1 MRSELFEQEPH
12 YASKRRW
19 NKRWKVATAG
29 LVVAAA
35 LCAGSTFAFPAPT
48 MAEEAPASAQA
59 EWESSVP
66 SDLPATWSEAVVA
79 VAKSQLGY
87 AESTTDVVTD
97 EAGEAAGF
105 TRYGAWSGNAYAEWN
120 TLFAEFCLEYAGVEG
135 MPQDADAQKWVEAL
149 EKDDAALYAE
159 AAVAEPEAGDVVF
172 FQADDKDVEAGAGDA
187 QADRVGIVTEVT
199 PETDAAPAQVTVV
212 EGDVEG
218 AVKSVTYDETDEAIL
233 GYAEL
238 PEQPADDEAEDAADE
253 VESGTE
259 AADAEDAASEQDA
272 EKSDA
277 ASETDAAEDE
287 NAEAGEADTLAA
299 GDTVDVDDTV
309 TYEAENFTV
318 ELKVAGTAT
327 VVADAEDVE
336 AAEDAAD
343 QTDAD
348 EAEKSDTDE
357 SDEQAETEAA
367 DEAEGLAVEASEL
380 GKNDAAYKAAQ
391 EFAEQSEDQDV
402 VSVDA
407 LDFTFTY
414 NGQPLSVEDCEV
426 TAEVAPTEKLQSVVD
441 DMEIAEDAEEEVGAG
456 VELTALDVT
465 DGQAEELDTVTLEQ
479 GDKTLPKM
487 TVALNSAEPALQ
499 VVARS
504 ALNPTFTVQYYANL
518 KKTIREDDGY
528 LKIIDTDNGGTNQGG
543 NLPDNGDPNQSMT
556 GLYLEDDG
564 SVRTRMELTELY
576 TANEYNYFEAPSLPY
591 VNIFRENGN
600 YTANEVWVLKDGKD
614 ASSTN
619 EDDWTVYKDIVG
631 ATELHFTNNPD
642 KANDPNTIY
651 IKDDTVIR
659 LVANQTVSGYDN
671 DAIFYDFDI
680 TDDGKTTWDGTN
692 GSHGINSASN
702 YSGTGVKL
710 AFGNVNTGT
719 GLGNESWNGNTLNKF
734 NEPNRNN
741 NLQGTTFG
749 LVTGLDGN
757 GHIQYADGVDAPKLF
772 DDGNATGKTT
782 YNGWSLG
789 FNRQGDTYTLSS
801 VADDKSATV
810 LDDLEQFNN
819 PVTGTTVYD
828 HIWTNNFWPMDG
840 HPGKDGLTGDYMDRG
855 KYVGSDGNQLY
866 PPSDDGLDHN
876 NLFGMQY
883 EIQFKLTED
892 YVGPL
897 EYYFFGDDDMWV
909 FLDGRLVCDIGGVH
923 SSVGEYVNLWD
934 YIAKGSEGTHTLKF
948 YYTERGL
955 SGSTC
960 YMQFT
965 LPSVSSVTPEYQNGQ
980 LKVQKQVVGTADP
993 DTEFSFDI
1001 NIWSDDGS
1009 AQGSDYSIV
1018 RYNADGT
1025 QRIETSLLT
1034 GGKGTFKL
1042 RANEYVIIDYL
1053 QHGTHYTIK
1062 ETNVPNG
1069 VTVSNTIDNGSPNQS
1084 ATVTGTTP
1092 DGKNSIVLFTNTFR
1106 PKLPDTGGPG
1116 TAVITLAGTACVTVA
1131 MAHGFYQR
1139 KKCMR

>member
-1 MRSELFEQEPH
+1 MRKLRS
-12 YASKRRW
+12 
-19 NKRWKVATAG
+19 
-29 LVVAAA
+29 VVAALA
-35 LCAGSTFAFPAPT
+35 AVACLYVPSAAAEPASTSDPVPPAVVAPT
-48 MAEEAPASAQA
+48 QTEDQTETPTGDEEVAGDTETPDQATDETPAESVDETPKQDADVVEEQPDGTVTLDQTLTYANDEYTVDVTVRGDAVVSDAEAPAADAVISDASGDLAMTVDVLDESQPEWQA
-59 EWESSVP
+59 VE
-66 SDLPATWSEAVVA
+66 D
-79 VAKSQLGY
+79 Y
-87 AESTTDVVTD
+87 AES
-97 EAGEAAGF
+97 
-105 TRYGAWSGNAYAEWN
+105 
-120 TLFAEFCLEYAGVEG
+120 
-135 MPQDADAQKWVEAL
+135 
-149 EKDDAALYAE
+149 KD
-159 AAVAEPEAGDVVF
+159 EAGDVL
-172 FQADDKDVEAGAGDA
+172 DV
-187 QADRVGIVTEVT
+187 T
-199 PETDAAPAQVTVV
+199 
-212 EGDVEG
+212 
-218 AVKSVTYDETDEAIL
+218 
-233 GYAEL
+233 
-238 PEQPADDEAEDAADE
+238 
-253 VESGTE
+253 
-259 AADAEDAASEQDA
+259 
-272 EKSDA
+272 
-277 ASETDAAEDE
+277 
-287 NAEAGEADTLAA
+287 
-299 GDTVDVDDTV
+299 
-309 TYEAENFTV
+309 
-318 ELKVAGTAT
+318 
-327 VVADAEDVE
+327 
-336 AAEDAAD
+336 
-343 QTDAD
+343 
-348 EAEKSDTDE
+348 
-357 SDEQAETEAA
+357 
-367 DEAEGLAVEASEL
+367 
-380 GKNDAAYKAAQ
+380 
-391 EFAEQSEDQDV
+391 
-402 VSVDA
+402 A
-407 LDFTFTY
+407 LDFGFTY
-414 NGQPLSVEDCEV
+414 QGQTLDVSGCELNA
-426 TAEVAPTEKLQSVVD
+426 TVAPTDALVAAGAAPKAA
-441 DMEIAEDAEEEVGAG
+441 AEAETG
-456 VELTALDVT
+456 VEVT
-465 DGQAEELDTVTLEQ
+465 
-479 GDKTLPKM
+479 
-487 TVALNSAEPALQ
+487 ALNSATEELGT
-499 VVARS
+499 VMVAQNEDETKTLDVTLDSSAPVLGLAAKS
-504 ALNPTFTVQYYANL
+504 ALNPHFTVQYYANL

-702 YSGTGVKL
+702 YSGTGAKL

-828 HIWTNNFWPMDG
+828 HIWTNNFWPMDD

-892 YVGPL
+892 YIGPL

-909 FLDGRLVCDIGGVH
+909 FLDGKLVCDIGGVH

-965 LPSVSSVTPEYQNGQ
+965 LPSVSSVPPEYQNGQ

-1018 RYNADGT
+1018 RYSADGT
-1025 QRIETSLLT
+1025 QRIESTLLT
-1034 GGKGTFKL
+1034 DGKGTFKL
-1042 RANEYVIIDYL
+1042 KANQYVIIDYL

-1062 ETNVPNG
+1062 ETNVPGG
-1069 VTVSNTIDNGSPNQS
+1069 VTVSNTIDNGTPNQS
-1084 ATVTGTTP
+1084 AEVTGTTP
-1092 DGKNSIVLFTNTFR
+1092 VGKNSIVLFTNTFR
-1106 PKLPDTGGPG
+1106 PMLPNTGGSG
-1116 TAVITLAGTACVTVA
+1116 VWALSIGGLTLMTFAVVYSVRRRNQAINLS
-1131 MAHGFYQR
+1131 R
-1139 KKCMR
+1139 S